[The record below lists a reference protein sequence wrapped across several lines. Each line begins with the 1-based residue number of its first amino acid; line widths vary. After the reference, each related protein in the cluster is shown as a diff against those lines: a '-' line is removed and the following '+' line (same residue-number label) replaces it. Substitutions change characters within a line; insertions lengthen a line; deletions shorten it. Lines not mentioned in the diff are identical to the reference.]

1 MPKKNYTLILIHRP
15 GSEYEAD
22 FGEIC
27 AKVETLDPQI
37 AAFSTDARSQ
47 APISYREWQRPTLVV
62 SMLEAW
68 SFQVLRGT
76 VLCNYE
82 VDKLAQTKILRE
94 AGLPTPPDLPF
105 SLGMRLDP
113 IMFGEFVLLKPRNL
127 RMTSKGVG
135 IQVMRRTRLEQ
146 LRPFDVPMDHPLRR
160 DRRGYIVQ
168 KLVHTGQF
176 PTSYRVA
183 TFLGEL
189 IYALKYQSLVASP
202 DLASPDS
209 VIEAGNF
216 SQKGERRMELFADD
230 ELFSLAK
237 KVAQTFEMV
246 PLLGIDFV
254 RDHKS
259 LQPYVLEVNAGGNTW
274 HFASRMW
281 AKRRLE
287 SPELISSMKEQFS
300 AYDAAARGLVA
311 KTRQLAS

>member
-1 MPKKNYTLILIHRP
+1 MPKKNYTLIVVHRR

-27 AKVETLDPQI
+27 AKVEALDPQI
-37 AAFSTDARSQ
+37 AAYSADALSP
-47 APISYREWQRPTLVV
+47 APISDREWQRPTLVV
-62 SMLEAW
+62 SLLEGWA
-68 SFQVLRGT
+68 FRVVRGT
-76 VLCNYE
+76 VLCNFE
-82 VDKLAQTKILRE
+82 IDKLVQTKILRK
-94 AGLPTPPDLPF
+94 AGVPTPPDLPF
-105 SLGMRLDP
+105 RPGMRLDP
-113 IMFGEFVLLKPRNL
+113 IMFGEFVLIKPMNL

-146 LRPFDVPMDHPLRR
+146 LRPFDVAMDHPLRR
-160 DRRGYIVQ
+160 DRKGYIVQ
-168 KLVHTGQF
+168 KLVNTGQF

-189 IYALKYQSLVASP
+189 IYALKYQALVPSP
-202 DLASPDS
+202 DLASADS

-216 SQKGERRMELFADD
+216 SQKGERRMELFEND

-237 KVAQTFEMV
+237 KVAGAFEMV

-281 AKRRLE
+281 AKRRRE
-287 SPELISSMKEQFS
+287 SPELIRSMKDQFS
-300 AYDAAARGLVA
+300 VYDAAARALVA